1 MLKTKEVS
9 VSTNIQNLS
18 NSDTVN
24 LQDDK
29 PTIIFGPRVE
39 NKKVDIYHRC
49 NFASLSKSVKTN
61 GHLYFCYLDSLD
73 QW

>member
-18 NSDTVN
+18 NSDRFN

-29 PTIIFGPRVE
+29 PTIFFVLE
-39 NKKVDIYHRC
+39 
-49 NFASLSKSVKTN
+49 
-61 GHLYFCYLDSLD
+61 
-73 QW
+73 